1 MIIGAY
7 YRCPIFLD
15 EEDKEYPRL
24 FALGQLVEYNELADA
39 GRVVFHDLLGSKSYY
54 SELVANNVF
63 AATTISH
70 CEAVSGGIVQGAWG
84 EGIVISR
91 VNSGDDTLPYWYNIK
106 LPNGKNVTAPET
118 ELKIEYSQMNYS
130 PEKQLAAYEF
140 QHPSWFFN
148 RMKVSQNRHLIENAI
163 YGFDI
168 LAGCRAFLLPHQIST
183 VARCF
188 ESRPIRYMLA
198 DEVGLGKTVEACSI
212 LRILMSEKDS
222 FRALIIAPNAL
233 VSQWKNELFYKYS
246 LSASIS
252 SLNSQVCIFPLE
264 TFANSLRVT
273 IVPWDLVIVDETHR
287 LLKSDTWYDSILSL
301 SRRTPHI
308 LLLSATPIQDRN
320 EEYRRLLA
328 LLLPDQYATMPA
340 EVFSWLVK
348 KQKRIQKVIN
358 QQIGR
363 LDRYDEYKTI
373 IIDELR
379 DVSETLSDP
388 AFSKLVD
395 HIDLQGE
402 DSGLAQ
408 ARSALAYVCENYRL
422 ERRVIR
428 NRRQAISG
436 KMAKRTLSEV
446 AYAPL
451 TNNETYNESGAIQ
464 NTLAYL
470 SANGKNDASYVQNT
484 AIPLLSALFSSPWA
498 FWDMLK
504 VLKIDDSI
512 LLSTAKE
519 WLKQAKD
526 EHALLNVALDE
537 DPELIK
543 GRLLRA
549 VDYIEQETDLYSS
562 PDCKVV
568 VFTGHTATLH
578 EFLKLI
584 TVRMQSHG
592 LKAVAFCKGMSRES
606 LDDSVYSFQNDT
618 DCRIIVCD
626 ETGGEGRNFQNAEQL
641 IHLDIPWSANTLE
654 QRIGRLDRLGREPE
668 REVCST
674 VFFTEGSTE
683 EQLFHIWR
691 DGLMLFSQSLS
702 GLEIITGELN
712 KLIIDAL
719 LEDYYNGLANAFDDI
734 LDEAEEMRESVEDEQ
749 LFDIGATLYRPLSE
763 GIDAVLEQY
772 AKQDDSIFAKAM
784 LGWGGQAGLESEKPT
799 PDGLIEFRES
809 RFSVNAAKQSLFIP
823 PDWDKYSNASI
834 MHREGKILGS
844 FDRKTS
850 SLREDILFYAPGDA
864 LYDSIISNAVG
875 CSRGRCSAIQLRS
888 TFDFDGLVFI
898 YDVQPSLDELM
909 DAHVNLE
916 LLSRY
921 RMYLPLSQIYIV
933 IPLTKESQAIE
944 EETVMNLLTHA
955 NQYQADHLGK
965 RSAKRGMV
973 APIER
978 FIMKTPPDK
987 WEPLVANAARIAY
1000 KRAEKALKDR
1010 SELKVARQ
1018 EMLRVIDGLR
1028 AECVFFERSEKT
1040 ADELEAKLK
1049 LVFQALKESRPVLD
1063 AACFLRVRKNG

>member
-7 YRCPIFLD
+7 YRCPIKID

-24 FALGQLVEYNELADA
+24 FALGQLTEYNELADA

-54 SELVANNVF
+54 SEIIANDVF
-63 AATTISH
+63 PAASVSR
-70 CEAVSGGIVQGAWG
+70 CEAVPGGIVQGVWG
-84 EGIVISR
+84 VGTIISR

-118 ELKIEYSQMNYS
+118 ELRIEYSQMNYS

-148 RMKVSQNRHLIENAI
+148 RMKVSQNRHLIENAV

-212 LRILMSEKDS
+212 LKILMSEKES

-246 LSASIS
+246 LSVSTF
-252 SLNSQVCIFPLE
+252 SLSSQVCILPLE
-264 TFANSLRVT
+264 TLGDSMSAT
-273 IVPWDLVIVDETHR
+273 MVPWDLVIVDETHR
-287 LLKSDTWYDSILSL
+287 LLKSDTLYNSILSL
-301 SRRTPHI
+301 SRRIPHI

-328 LLLPDQYATMPA
+328 LLLPDQYATMSA
-340 EVFSWLVK
+340 DKFSWLVK

-363 LDRYDEYKTI
+363 LDRYDEYKPI
-373 IIDELR
+373 IVDELK
-379 DVSETLSDP
+379 DVAETLSDP
-388 AFSKLVD
+388 AFSKLISR
-395 HIDLQGE
+395 IDLE
-402 DSGLAQ
+402 SDDSGLSQ
-408 ARSALAYVCENYRL
+408 VRSALAYVCENYRL
-422 ERRVIR
+422 ERRVVR

-436 KMAKRTLSEV
+436 KMAKRTLAEV
-446 AYAPL
+446 AYTPL

-470 SANGKNDASYVQNT
+470 SANGKSDALYVQNT

-498 FWDMLK
+498 FWDMLNE
-504 VLKIDDSI
+504 LKIDDSI
-512 LLSTAKE
+512 LRSTAQE

-526 EHALLNVALDE
+526 EHALVNAALDE
-537 DPELIK
+537 DPDLIK

-549 VDYIEQETDLYSS
+549 VDYIEQETDVYSS
-562 PDCKVV
+562 PACKVV

-578 EFLKLI
+578 EFMKLI
-584 TVRMQSHG
+584 AIRMQKQG
-592 LKAVAFCKGMSRES
+592 LNAVAFCKGMSREA
-606 LDDSVYSFQNDT
+606 LDDSVYSFQNDHN
-618 DCRIIVCD
+618 CRIIVCD

-668 REVCST
+668 KDVRST
-674 VFFTEGSTE
+674 VLFAEGSTE

-691 DGLMLFSQSLS
+691 DGLMLFNQSLS

-719 LEDYYNGLANAFDDI
+719 LDDYYNGLANAFEDI

-772 AKQDDSIFAKAM
+772 AKHDDSIFAKAM
-784 LGWGGQAGLESEKPT
+784 LGWGGQAGLESERPT
-799 PDGLIEFRES
+799 SDGLIEFRES

-823 PDWDKYSNASI
+823 PDWNKYSNASI
-834 MHREGKILGS
+834 VHREGKILGS
-844 FDRKTS
+844 FDRKIS
-850 SLREDILFYAPGDA
+850 SVREDILFYAPGDA
-864 LYDSIISNAVG
+864 LYDSIITNAVG

-898 YDVQPSLDELM
+898 YDVQPAVDALM
-909 DAHVNLE
+909 DAHINLE

-921 RMYLPLSQIYIV
+921 RMYLPLNQIYIV
-933 IPLTKESQAIE
+933 MPLTKESQAVE
-944 EETVMNLLTHA
+944 EDMVIRLLTQA

-965 RSAKRGMV
+965 RSAKHGMV

-978 FIMKTPPDK
+978 FIMKNPPEK
-987 WEPLVANAARIAY
+987 WEPLIANAAKIAY
-1000 KRAEKALKDR
+1000 RRAAKALKDK
-1010 SELKVARQ
+1010 SELKVAHQ

-1028 AECVFFERSEKT
+1028 AECVFFERSERP
-1040 ADELEAKLK
+1040 ADELEAELK
-1049 LVFQALKESRPVLD
+1049 LVLQSLKESRPELD